1 MSYNQPGPYGQPPQ
15 PPQGPNPY
23 GQGGA
28 PGQPGYGYPQQAP
41 PPQSP
46 YAAPPVQPPYGA
58 PQQPQPGGWGQ
69 PPQPPQAPQQGGW
82 GQPGMPGGYPP
93 PPAKSGGAGKAIGI
107 AVGALVVVG
116 AVVGGIVLFSG
127 GSNGGGKVKPYTMV
141 LPDSLL
147 DGQFTKAPT
156 PPGSQTTQDLSN
168 NEKIKALGID
178 NGTAVSGGYT
188 NAQKQ
193 RLTVAG
199 AYGDVADPAKAVDAV
214 LAQMDEDEKKSGAQY
229 HATYD
234 TTSPATEYHPGG
246 FDGAVMKCLSKKV
259 TISMG
264 SITSNSESSTCIW
277 ADSSAVGI
285 VQHSVP
291 KTSGGIAGGMGAGG
305 MGATGDV
312 MSPKDLSDATAKI
325 RTAVRKDK

>member
-58 PQQPQPGGWGQ
+58 PQQPQQGGWGQ

-93 PPAKSGGAGKAIGI
+93 PPAKSGGAGKGIAI

-116 AVVGGIVLFSG
+116 AVVGGIVFLSG
-127 GSNGGGKVKPYTMV
+127 GSSGGGKVKPYTIV

-147 DGQFTKAPT
+147 DGQYTKGPT
-156 PPGSQTTQDLSN
+156 QPGAQTSQDLTN
-168 NEKIKALGID
+168 NDKTKALGID
-178 NGTAVSGGYT
+178 NGTGVSGRYT
-188 NAQKQ
+188 NGQKQ
-193 RLTVAG
+193 VLSVAG
-199 AYGDVADPAKAVDAV
+199 VYGEVPDPAKTVDAM
-214 LAQMDEDEKKSGAQY
+214 LAQMDENEKKLGAQI
-229 HATYD
+229 HATYE
-234 TTSPATEYHPGG
+234 TTSPATEYHPSG

-259 TISMG
+259 TINMG
-264 SITSNSESSTCIW
+264 TISSNAQSSTCIW
-277 ADSSAVGI
+277 ADSSAVG
-285 VQHSVP
+285 VVTHEVP
-291 KTSGGIAGGMGAGG
+291 KTSGGLGGGMGASG
-305 MGATGDV
+305 MDATGDV
-312 MSPKDLSDATAKI
+312 MSPKDLSDATAKV

>member
-41 PPQSP
+41 PPQAP

-58 PQQPQPGGWGQ
+58 PQQPQQGGWGQ
-69 PPQPPQAPQQGGW
+69 PPQPPQQGGW
-82 GQPGMPGGYPP
+82 GQPGMPGPYAQPP
-93 PPAKSGGAGKAIGI
+93 KSGGAGKGIAI

-116 AVVGGIVLFSG
+116 AVVGGIVFFSG
-127 GSNGGGKVKPYTMV
+127 GGSGGGKVKPYTIV

-156 PPGSQTTQDLSN
+156 QPGTQTTQDLSN
-168 NEKIKALGID
+168 NEKTKALGIN
-178 NGTAVSGGYT
+178 NGTAVSGGYS

-193 RLTVAG
+193 MLTVAG
-199 AYGDVADPAKAVDAV
+199 AYGDVSDPAKTVDAM

-264 SITSNSESSTCIW
+264 TITSNSESSTCIW

-285 VQHSVP
+285 VRHAVP

-305 MGATGDV
+305 QGATGDV